1 MMPLDKLPGM
11 VQLNNDECASD
22 MIESFETL
30 IFEYICFESDAAHKL
45 LGAEQDWRNL
55 DGRNHTDCD
64 TLLYDESQ
72 AFEVCLGW
80 NSNAVADDYRRF
92 RNLIQISPT
101 IVQVAYGAYL
111 SNPLVKETESTM
123 MLKSW
128 EEYVDIFQTVWS
140 MA

>member
-1 MMPLDKLPGM
+1 MPLDKLPGM
-11 VQLNNDECASD
+11 VQLNSDECASD

-72 AFEVCLGW
+72 AFEVSLGW
-80 NSNAVADDYRRF
+80 KNNAVADGYRRCK
-92 RNLIQISPT
+92 NLIRISPAS
-101 IVQVAYGAYL
+101 VQVAYSEYAL
-111 SNPLVKETESTM
+111 NSLVKETESTM
-123 MLKSW
+123 MFKGW
-128 EEYVDIFQTVWS
+128 AE
-140 MA
+140 